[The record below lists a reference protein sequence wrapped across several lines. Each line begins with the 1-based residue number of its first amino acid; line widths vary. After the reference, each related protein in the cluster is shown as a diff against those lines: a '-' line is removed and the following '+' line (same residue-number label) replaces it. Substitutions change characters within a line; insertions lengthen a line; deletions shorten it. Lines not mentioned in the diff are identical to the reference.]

1 MTVADIAGFSSRQL
15 TVLMTVDTVGGVW
28 NYATRLCAALR
39 EVHFVWAQMGPPV
52 WAEHRARIAML
63 PNVLLHES
71 DYRLEWMADAA
82 DDLSASCRWL
92 AELAQ
97 REAVDFVHVNGFAHA
112 RLDIEVPTL
121 VVAHSDVLS
130 WWQAVHGCAAPP
142 QWDAY
147 HRGVAAGLAAASR
160 IVAPSAAA
168 LNDLTRHYPVPI
180 QRTAVIANGI
190 DASDYRALLKSPK
203 ILAAG
208 RIWDEAKN
216 LKILD
221 AVAPSLD
228 WPIEIAGDVDHPEGG
243 KWSFQNVC
251 LLGRLTAG
259 QIAQHLASASIFVA
273 PARYEPFGL
282 AILEA
287 AAAGCVLVL
296 GDIPS
301 LRENWDGAATFVP
314 PDDVAAL
321 ASALRHLIAHPGE
334 CARLAAAA
342 HQHAQRFTIRRTA
355 AAYRALYG
363 ELIRDAAR
371 LETA

>member
-1 MTVADIAGFSSRQL
+1 MTVAHLAGFSATRL

-28 NYATRLCAALR
+28 NYAERLCAALGKIR
-39 EVHFVWAQMGPPV
+39 FVWGQMGPPV
-52 WAEHRARIAML
+52 LAEHRASIARL
-63 PNVLLHES
+63 PNVVLHES

-82 DDLSASCRWL
+82 EDLSASRGWL
-92 AELAQ
+92 AELAR
-97 REAVDFVHVNGFAHA
+97 REVVDLVHLNGFAHA
-112 RLDIEVPTL
+112 LLGIEVPSV

-142 QWDAY
+142 QWDTY
-147 HRGVAAGLAAASR
+147 HRRVAAGLAAASR

-168 LNDLTRHYPVPI
+168 LRDLVTQYPVPVE
-180 QRTAVIANGI
+180 RTAIIANGI
-190 DASDYRALLKSPK
+190 DPTDYRALPKGPK

-208 RIWDEAKN
+208 RIWDGAKN
-216 LKILD
+216 LGILD

-228 WPIEIAGDVDHPEGG
+228 WPIQIAGDVDHPEGG
-243 KWSFQNVC
+243 KPRFDNVC
-251 LLGRLTAG
+251 LLGRLTA
-259 QIAQHLASASIFVA
+259 AQMAQQLASASIFVA

-287 AAAGCVLVL
+287 AAAGCALVL

-301 LRENWDGAATFVP
+301 LRENWDGAATFAP

-321 ASALRHLIAHPGE
+321 SSALRYLIADSGE
-334 CARLAAAA
+334 RARRADAA
-342 HQHAQRFTIRRTA
+342 HQRAQRFTIRRTA
-355 AAYRALYG
+355 DLYRALYG
-363 ELIRDAAR
+363 ELVGETAR

>member
-1 MTVADIAGFSSRQL
+1 MTVADLAGFSSTRL

-28 NYATRLCAALR
+28 NYAERLCAALGEIR
-39 EVHFVWAQMGPPV
+39 FVWGQMGPPV
-52 WAEHRARIAML
+52 LAEHRARIARL
-63 PNVLLHES
+63 HNVVLRES

-82 DDLSASCRWL
+82 EDFSASRGWL
-92 AELAQ
+92 AELA
-97 REAVDFVHVNGFAHA
+97 RCEVVDLVHVNGFAHA
-112 RLDIEVPTL
+112 RLGIEVPTV

-130 WWQAVHGCAAPP
+130 WWQAVHGRAAPL

-147 HRGVAAGLAAASR
+147 RRRVAAGLAAASR
-160 IVAPSAAA
+160 IVTPSAAT
-168 LNDLTRHYPVPI
+168 LSDLGTQYPVPVE
-180 QRTAVIANGI
+180 RTAVIANGI
-190 DASDYRALLKSPK
+190 DSTGYIVLPKTPK

-216 LKILD
+216 LGILD

-228 WPIEIAGDVDHPEGG
+228 WPIEIAGEVDHPEGG
-243 KWSFQNVC
+243 KPRFDNVR
-251 LLGRLTAG
+251 LLGRLTA
-259 QIAQHLASASIFVA
+259 AQMAQQLASASIFVA

-287 AAAGCVLVL
+287 AAARCALVL

-321 ASALRHLIAHPGE
+321 SSALRHLIGHSGE
-334 CARLAAAA
+334 RARRADAA
-342 HQHAQRFTIRRTA
+342 HQRAQRFTIRRTA

-363 ELIRDAAR
+363 ELVGDAAR